1 MDPGEQGGHVQDQVA
16 TPRPEQL
23 QLWLQHGRCLG
34 AVDWQAPLQPPGREP
49 ALAEPVL
56 PAEPAAHGQLE
67 LLPWTKGR
75 GELKSQAEN
84 TSRQG
89 EVPTETA
96 PCCGD
101 GLVPTQ
107 MHMLLPGTGA
117 TNLYPSR
124 QLWEIFCQACCQA
137 GRMPEER
144 RRRAE
149 EEARRDKNHSLSGP
163 LAWPLCRKQNIS
175 GDAEVLQRGLAQEK
189 GEGMPPTREGAVCPD
204 VVQEETGRED
214 QEDEQEP
221 WPGEA
226 SAFHLA
232 QQLLGQAGEDEAP
245 SPHGSRRWGSSC
257 TAALT
262 THPRLPSGNQCHLPS
277 SWEDGR
283 APSTICPQHVLQ
295 TSRRRVSS
303 LARAGSK

>member
-1 MDPGEQGGHVQDQVA
+1 
-16 TPRPEQL
+16 
-23 QLWLQHGRCLG
+23 
-34 AVDWQAPLQPPGREP
+34 
-49 ALAEPVL
+49 
-56 PAEPAAHGQLE
+56 
-67 LLPWTKGR
+67 
-75 GELKSQAEN
+75 
-84 TSRQG
+84 
-89 EVPTETA
+89 
-96 PCCGD
+96 
-101 GLVPTQ
+101 

-226 SAFHLA
+226 PAFHLA
-232 QQLLGQAGEDEAP
+232 QQFLGQVGEDEAP

-283 APSTICPQHVLQ
+283 APSTICPRHVLQ

-303 LARAGSK
+303 LARAGSKQGQPQSQQGTEMQLLAGTGHHPSRPRTHLAGSIAGSHVLATAGRSCRQLLVGHFEGANRFL